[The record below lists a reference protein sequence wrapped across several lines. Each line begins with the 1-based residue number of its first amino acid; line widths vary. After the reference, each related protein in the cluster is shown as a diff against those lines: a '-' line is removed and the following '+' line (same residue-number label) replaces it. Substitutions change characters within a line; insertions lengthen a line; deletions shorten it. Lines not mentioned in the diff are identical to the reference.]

1 MATVTKTQEHSTH
14 SERSLS
20 LGQRYDLFIERLK
33 FSHFALVSMAILVGS
48 CVGGIATMFVFEN
61 NSPIW
66 QFLLAVGF
74 SMANLV
80 AAISQA
86 PTKWVFNLLLASLL
100 VSSVLIFIN
109 L

>member
-1 MATVTKTQEHSTH
+1 
-14 SERSLS
+14 
-20 LGQRYDLFIERLK
+20 
-33 FSHFALVSMAILVGS
+33 MAILVGS

-86 PTKWVFNLLLASLL
+86 PTKWVFNLLMASLL
-100 VSSVLIFIN
+100 VSSILILIN

>member
-1 MATVTKTQEHSTH
+1 MATVSKTHEQTNYAGK
-14 SERSLS
+14 SLS
-20 LGQRYDLFIERLK
+20 LGQRYNLFIERLK
-33 FSHFALVSMAILVGS
+33 FSHFALISMAILVGS

-86 PTKWVFNLLLASLL
+86 PTKWVFNLFMSSLI
-100 VSSVLIFIN
+100 VSTFLIIIN
-109 L
+109 F